1 MSSIATNSNI
11 SMAIP
16 TYLMDSKNEKT
27 LAAKWARSNGQVQ
40 SDVAYFQAKAST
52 LTSVNALMK
61 DYRAL
66 KIVLGAYNVSDLL
79 SYPGLVRQLL
89 MQDPSA
95 TSSTAQKISNASYL
109 NFARAFNQFQN
120 NPLGSAT
127 NISSIVNSYET
138 NAFEAAQSTQ
148 IPGMQNALAFKRVA
162 SQITTIPELM
172 TNKAA
177 LTVAV
182 AQTGITFT
190 TYGNMSYDQQVSF
203 LTRKVKLSDLQ
214 NSKTVDHMAES
225 YLLQAVQAPDSWNAS
240 ASSGNTVAS
249 LFGADSTTSMA
260 SLFGTTSSNAVLSL
274 FA

>member
-11 SMAIP
+11 GMAIP
-16 TYLMDSKNEKT
+16 TYLVDSRNEPA
-27 LAAKWARSNGQVQ
+27 LVARWARSNGQVQ
-40 SDVAYFQAKAST
+40 SDVAYFAAKAPT
-52 LTSVNALMK
+52 LTSVDALMK
-61 DYRAL
+61 DYRSL

-89 MQDPSA
+89 TQDPSA
-95 TSSTAQKISNASYL
+95 TSSTAQKIGNAGYL
-109 NFARAFNQFQN
+109 NFARAFKQFQN
-120 NPLGSAT
+120 NPLGSRSNVSA
-127 NISSIVNSYET
+127 IVNSYET
-138 NAFEAAQSTQ
+138 NSFEAAQSTL

-162 SQITTIPELM
+162 SQITTIPQLM

-203 LTRKVKLSDLQ
+203 ITRKVKLSDLR
-214 NSKTVDHMAES
+214 NARTVDNMSER
-225 YLLQAVQAPDSWNAS
+225 YLLQAVQDPGSWNAS
-240 ASSGNTVAS
+240 SSNGNTVAS
-249 LFGADSTTSMA
+249 LLGASSTTSMA
-260 SLFGTTSSNAVLSL
+260 SLFGGGSSNQVLSL

>member
-1 MSSIATNSNI
+1 MSSISTNSNI
-11 SMAIP
+11 GMAIP
-16 TYLMDSKNEKT
+16 TYLVDSKNESA
-27 LAAKWARSNGQVQ
+27 LAAKWAKSNGQVQ
-40 SDVAYFQAKAST
+40 SDVTYFQSKAST
-52 LTSVNALMK
+52 LTSVDALMK

-89 MQDPSA
+89 TQDPTA
-95 TSSTAQKISNASYL
+95 ASSTARKIGNASYL
-109 NFARAFNQFQN
+109 NFATAFNQFTSD
-120 NPLGSAT
+120 PLGS
-127 NISSIVNSYET
+127 SSNVSAIVNSYET
-138 NAFEAAQSTQ
+138 NAFEAAQSTR

-162 SQITTIPELM
+162 SNITTIAQLM

-190 TYGNMSYDQQVSF
+190 TYGNMSYDQQVAF
-203 LTRKVKLSDLQ
+203 LTKKVKLADLQ
-214 NSKTVDHMAES
+214 NAKTVDHMAES
-225 YLLQAVQAPDSWNAS
+225 YLLQAVQDPDSWNAS
-240 ASSGNTVAS
+240 DSTGNTVAS

-260 SLFGTTSSNAVLSL
+260 SLFGDASSNAVLSL